1 MSNYSI
7 LRIGP
12 IVEDSNDCHATV
24 IREAILSRFQEED
37 GASNTTSTTST
48 TSTNTNEKT
57 ALTISNRYF
66 DANVMLLGTNESN
79 TTNLNNEEEEV
90 IAIEDGIMLIFDA
103 SLSTSFDILSTHHT
117 TAVSNSK
124 AGELLRLC
132 IGTSYGPSPLSNGT
146 KSSEEEYSRRVLWCL
161 DHGYEYVEVDLT
173 KEGMKRG
180 FNDRDKD
187 GFARVIEAIGSC
199 MWSSHVMKPR
209 NNVAVGSSRSS
220 AGIKEKLESTS
231 TTTET
236 LATKEALPKNND
248 ANTDI
253 SAKDND
259 KEEEELSETS
269 TTASSLP
276 DDYEERE
283 KAAISSLMKDM
294 NIEEQSS
301 NPQQDQQ
308 QQQQHE
314 DKKEEMAFHQ
324 LESVISEAR
333 LLREASKS
341 NSMSDD
347 ERRARAGDTAMK
359 LMGLLGSMGFDG
371 DDSTD
376 VEEEQCDSSDDEES

>member
-48 TSTNTNEKT
+48 NTNKKT

-66 DANVMLLGTNESN
+66 DANIMLLGMNESH

-117 TAVSNSK
+117 TAVSNSQ

-209 NNVAVGSSRSS
+209 NVAVGSSVGGS
-220 AGIKEKLESTS
+220 GTKEKLDSTS
-231 TTTET
+231 TT
-236 LATKEALPKNND
+236 EASTAKDFPKNND
-248 ANTDI
+248 ANNNI

-294 NIEEQSS
+294 NIEEHSS

-308 QQQQHE
+308 QQQQQE

-376 VEEEQCDSSDDEES
+376 DEEERCDSSDDEES

>member
-37 GASNTTSTTST
+37 GASNTTST

-117 TAVSNSK
+117 TAVSNSQ

-209 NNVAVGSSRSS
+209 NNVAVASSSRSVDMGS
-220 AGIKEKLESTS
+220 KEKLDSTS

-236 LATKEALPKNND
+236 LTTKDLPKNND

-276 DDYEERE
+276 DDYAERE

>member
-66 DANVMLLGTNESN
+66 DANVMLLGMNESH

-117 TAVSNSK
+117 TAVSNSQ

-236 LATKEALPKNND
+236 LTAKDLPKNND
-248 ANTDI
+248 ANNNI

-276 DDYEERE
+276 DDYAERE

>member
-117 TAVSNSK
+117 TAVSNSQ

-209 NNVAVGSSRSS
+209 NVAVGSSVGGS
-220 AGIKEKLESTS
+220 GTKEKLDSTS
-231 TTTET
+231 TT
-236 LATKEALPKNND
+236 EASTAKDFPKNND
-248 ANTDI
+248 ANNNI

-276 DDYEERE
+276 DDYAERE